1 MPQSNTMKV
10 EWKRKT
16 TTPRIVDIKRNML
29 TQKSQGESVGEPK
42 LPGPDIIIK
51 AAAAISPGTMGRSKV
66 VTQ

>member
-16 TTPRIVDIKRNML
+16 TTPRMVEIKRNTL
-29 TQKSQGESVGEPK
+29 TQKSQGEIVGEPK
-42 LPGPDIIIK
+42 LPGPDIMIK
-51 AAAAISPGTMGRSKV
+51 AAAAINPGTMGRSNV